1 MTKQSGKRP
10 DAEKIDSEDDTFDAD
25 DLLSGSKIK
34 GALFES
40 SRLVRQTLN
49 EQIYGHIKEAIIS
62 GNLLPGSVL
71 TIRDL
76 ASTFGV
82 SMMPVREALSR
93 LVAEHA
99 LVILQNRSVAVPTI
113 SANRFDQVTQIRTLL
128 EGLAVRT
135 AVPKLDKSC
144 IDELKAINREMEGIG
159 WDDQERYLNL
169 NRRFHFLV
177 YRASEL
183 DFLINV
189 IESLWLQVGPLLN
202 YLDQSSLN
210 ESGSFFD
217 HHAEIIKA
225 IEARDAEMAAKAV
238 CDDILSA
245 AVIIRPA
252 ILKSNEHKP
261 AAPSG

>member
-1 MTKQSGKRP
+1 MAKRS
-10 DAEKIDSEDDTFDAD
+10 DKR
-25 DLLSGSKIK
+25 SGSEKTERDDALLDVDGHASGSRIK

-113 SANRFDQVTQIRTLL
+113 SVDRFDQVTQIRTLL

-135 AVPKLDKSC
+135 AVPKLDGEA
-144 IDELKAINREMEGIG
+144 ITELKTINREMEGTG

-177 YRASEL
+177 YRASGQ

-202 YLDQSSLN
+202 YLDQTSLS

-217 HHAEIIKA
+217 HHADLIDA
-225 IEARDAEMAAKAV
+225 IESQNSEKAATAI

-252 ILKSNEHKP
+252 VVKSNEHKKLT
-261 AAPSG
+261 PSG